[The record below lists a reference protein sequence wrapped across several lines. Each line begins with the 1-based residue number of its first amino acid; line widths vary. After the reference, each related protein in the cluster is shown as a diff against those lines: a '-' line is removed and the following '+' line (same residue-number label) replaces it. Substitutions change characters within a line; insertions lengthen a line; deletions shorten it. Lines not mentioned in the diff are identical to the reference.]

1 MHVPSAMVTSASDRS
16 RASCTMRATPADAQ
30 FIKRGETMAF
40 DRSKRN
46 VLRAGIALAA
56 AVLLSAC
63 TGPGANTTSSSG
75 SPTSVPANTG
85 GPLRVAVI
93 SHGTAGDAFWNVVK
107 NGATD
112 AGRQL
117 GVTVDYNSDGD
128 PGAQAKLVDNA
139 VSQKVGGLVVSM
151 ANPDALK
158 TSVENA
164 VKAGIPVITI
174 NSGGD
179 KSTSFGA
186 LAHVGQDE
194 TIAGEQAGEKLKDAG
209 KTKLLCVIH
218 EAGNI
223 GLNQRCDGAKQG
235 FGGEVTNLQVDINDP
250 TGSESRIKGA
260 LQADSSIDAV
270 LALHPQVAVNAVSA
284 AKAANSKAAV
294 ATFDL
299 NADVVSAIKSGDVLF
314 AVDQQQYEQGY
325 LPIVMLK
332 LYRDNANTV
341 GGGKPVLTGPGFVDK
356 STVDK
361 VSEYAARG
369 TR

>member
-1 MHVPSAMVTSASDRS
+1 MTSVRS
-16 RASCTMRATPADAQ
+16 VRKA
-30 FIKRGETMAF
+30 
-40 DRSKRN
+40 
-46 VLRAGIALAA
+46 LRVGLAA
-56 AVLLSAC
+56 AGLVLLAAC
-63 TGPGANTTSSSG
+63 SGPGASNQTNDQQGTG
-75 SPTSVPANTG
+75 AAQPTG
-85 GPLRVAVI
+85 DLRVAVI

-112 AGRQL
+112 AGKQL

-128 PGAQAKLVDNA
+128 PGRQATLIDNA
-139 VSQKVGGLVVSM
+139 VSQKVGGIVVSM

-158 TSVENA
+158 TSIENA

-179 KSTSFGA
+179 KSASFGA
-186 LAHVGQDE
+186 LAHVGQE
-194 TIAGEQAGEKLKDAG
+194 ESVAGEEAGRKLKAAG

-218 EAGNI
+218 EAGNV
-223 GLNQRCDGAKQG
+223 GLNQRCDGARAG
-235 FGGEVTNLQVDINDP
+235 FGGAVTNLQVDINNP
-250 TGSESRIKGA
+250 TDVESRIKGA
-260 LQADSSIDAV
+260 LQTDPSVDAV
-270 LALHPQVAVNAVSA
+270 LALNPQVAVSSVNA
-284 AKAANSKAAV
+284 AKGASAKAAV

-299 NADVVSAIKSGDVLF
+299 NSDVTDAIKSGDVLF

-325 LPIVMLK
+325 LPVVMLK

-356 STVDK
+356 SNVDK
-361 VSEYAARG
+361 VAEYAKRG